1 MGVAGGYPAS
11 TLPHDDPFVLAETEY
26 EARQPGRYFLTN
38 QIRESTLG
46 HCEPLAQ
53 EADGL
58 HPHFGVAKHKLLEVL
73 PPEDEQGRRLES
85 LDAQWPR
92 ESDREA
98 ALPYNGP
105 LLDHGDGEVLAPS
118 ARLVN
123 PHPPSCQ

>member
-11 TLPHDDPFVLAETEY
+11 TLTHDDAFVLADTEY

-58 HPHFGVAKHKLLEVL
+58 HPHLGVAKYKLLEVL
-73 PPEDEQGRRLES
+73 PPEDEQGRRSES
-85 LDAQWPR
+85 LDVPCPR

-98 ALPYNGP
+98 GLPNNGP
-105 LLDHGDGEVLAPS
+105 LLD
-118 ARLVN
+118 
-123 PHPPSCQ
+123 